1 MLSIRNKKVRGAP
14 DAGQRAPAGKD
25 KRAPAGK
32 DKRTLAGNRAR
43 PAAQPSAAA
52 QPAASAEGTPSAD
65 VDPLADADPSG
76 NGQPRPSSAADG
88 PSPGSRRALKNWRV
102 RSRLLLLI
110 GIPTVTAVML
120 GGIRID
126 SSAQS
131 ALAYQRVV
139 RLANLNGEI
148 IGLVQA
154 LQRERQDTITFIT
167 LGENG
172 GRASLL
178 SSNSGPATD
187 PALAA
192 NARLELKVLSH
203 GDYAVSSRSARHV
216 TSLLSTIG
224 AGYSELTQQD
234 ARAAAAAIRGL
245 GPLRTAA
252 ARSRLPALVVIQEY
266 TNKINTL
273 LALDNQVAEGSSDST
288 LADGVRV
295 VGLVSAM
302 KEEASEQQAL
312 ITAAHPSS
320 LIGLSRTGFTPGIQA
335 AITDA
340 EAQQQAN
347 EAAFNSAATASQRQQ
362 FNGAL
367 SAPTVAGAQAQV
379 QQAISLA
386 RTASAGAEDPVIAN
400 AESSLYD
407 VVSGMRSVETQLVK
421 SVIARSTML
430 RNSAITGVI
439 ISSTAVVLVL
449 ALALVFITIVG
460 RSMVRPLRK
469 LRAGALEVAG
479 IRLPETVRRMSE
491 TDGDDAPLD
500 VEPIGVDSTDEIG
513 QVARAFDQVH
523 REALRLAANE
533 AALRGNVNA
542 MFVNLSRRSQSLV
555 ERQIQLIDDLEL
567 GEQDAERLASLF
579 QMDHL
584 ATRMRRNSEN
594 LLVLAGHDVS
604 RRWNQPVALVD
615 VLRAAV
621 SEIEQYER
629 VTLNVQPGIA
639 VRGQAV
645 NDVVHLL
652 SELAE
657 NATSFSSAE
666 TPVTVAGHL
675 LSSGGVLLD
684 ITDRG
689 VGMGAEEMAH
699 ANWRLD
705 NPPVVDVAVSR
716 RMGLFVVARLAARHG
731 IRVRLRPAASG
742 GLTALVWLPDEAVT
756 HEAEGGAPGLRR
768 SDLST
773 LDAAA
778 ESAGQAGFSAT
789 GFATAGPAPA
799 GSVAGVFS
807 TGEWGSGERTAAEE
821 AVTAA
826 RTPKF
831 APLRVDADA
840 GDDGSL
846 RSRRVPGAGPRP
858 GAATGPLAAF
868 RTSPQPAA
876 DTDSA
881 PFGAIAPSPAGTVPA
896 AGPSQDSAFGNGADT
911 FGANS
916 DVFGGSPGMFTPGL
930 APSGS
935 PGPDSGGS
943 PGTDAFSTS
952 PEPAATDA
960 DPFAA
965 SGEGFGTAPQPAL
978 GATGPQ
984 PVLSGTDPQPVLG
997 APTAVGQAADRAAQ
1011 AGGLAS
1017 SGWTPGSSA
1026 QGGVVVPPVMSAGR
1040 ENRLP
1045 IFESVESDWFRR
1057 GRHAVAAPGQEEE
1070 EKAASW
1076 SSPADEGWRAAEVVS
1091 APSSGGLT
1099 SAGLPKRVPKAN
1111 LVPGTAG
1118 LEPAAAPSP
1127 ARSAAATRDRFASFQ
1142 RGIREGRAARRG
1154 PEESQEREDD
1164 GGT

>member
-1 MLSIRNKKVRGAP
+1 LP
-14 DAGQRAPAGKD
+14 P
-25 KRAPAGK
+25 P
-32 DKRTLAGNRAR
+32 RT
-43 PAAQPSAAA
+43 
-52 QPAASAEGTPSAD
+52 T
-65 VDPLADADPSG
+65 
-76 NGQPRPSSAADG
+76 
-88 PSPGSRRALKNWRV
+88 SRRALKNWRV
-102 RSRLLLLI
+102 RSRLVLLI
-110 GIPTVTAVML
+110 AIPTLTAIVL
-120 GGIRID
+120 GGIRIG

-131 ALAYQRVV
+131 AIAYQQVEQ
-139 RLANLNGEI
+139 LAILSGKVT
-148 IGLVQA
+148 GLAQA
-154 LQRERQDTITFIT
+154 LEIERNETIRFIV
-167 LGENG
+167 LGKQGG
-172 GRASLL
+172 GRFSPPKT
-178 SSNSGPATD
+178 G
-187 PALAA
+187 
-192 NARLELKVLSH
+192 RLELQVLRL
-203 GDYAVSSRSARHV
+203 DYRSTDSWANQVRSQAAGIGSSYPPLV
-216 TSLLSTIG
+216 
-224 AGYSELTQQD
+224 QQD
-234 ARAAAAAIRGL
+234 AAGAITAIQGL
-245 GPLRTAA
+245 QALRNASTGTQ
-252 ARSRLPALVVIQEY
+252 LPSLVVIQEY
-266 TNKINTL
+266 ANTISDV
-273 LALDNQVAEGSSDST
+273 LALNNEIALGSNDSSLADTVRVLGLISGMKAQASEQGAILTSALTYSLGGQGVFGPDKLSAISAAEANQQSDLAAFSISATAAQRQLYNDALSGT
-288 LADGVRV
+288 LADR
-295 VGLVSAM
+295 
-302 KEEASEQQAL
+302 
-312 ITAAHPSS
+312 
-320 LIGLSRTGFTPGIQA
+320 
-335 AITDA
+335 
-340 EAQQQAN
+340 
-347 EAAFNSAATASQRQQ
+347 
-362 FNGAL
+362 
-367 SAPTVAGAQAQV
+367 AQAQE

-386 RTASAGAEDPVIAN
+386 QSSQGSAGQA
-400 AESSLYD
+400 
-407 VVSGMRSVETQLVK
+407 
-421 SVIARSTML
+421 
-430 RNSAITGVI
+430 
-439 ISSTAVVLVL
+439 SSTASSTDPTIADASAAMAYPVNALRGVETRLVGSIISRATTLRNGAIVSAVGVGVAVVIVLVL
-449 ALALVFITIVG
+449 ALLFTTVVG

-491 TDGDDAPLD
+491 TEGEEAPLD
-500 VEPIGVDSTDEIG
+500 VQPIDVDSADEIG
-513 QVARAFDQVH
+513 EVARAFDQVH

-567 GEQDAERLASLF
+567 GEQDAERLGSLF

-666 TPVTVAGHL
+666 TPVAVAGHL

-684 ITDRG
+684 ITDQG

-756 HEAEGGAPGLRR
+756 QDSDAGSPGLRR
-768 SDLST
+768 SDVNA

-778 ESAGQAGFSAT
+778 DAAAPAGFSAA
-789 GFATAGPAPA
+789 GFATAGPASA

-807 TGEWGSGERTAAEE
+807 TGEWGSGERSAAEE

-826 RTPKF
+826 RRPKF
-831 APLRVDADA
+831 APLRADADDN
-840 GDDGSL
+840 GGGV
-846 RSRRVPGAGPRP
+846 RPRRIPGTAPKP
-858 GAATGPLAAF
+858 GAATGPLPAF

-876 DTDSA
+876 DA
-881 PFGAIAPSPAGTVPA
+881 GATPVATGPQPVAATSPA
-896 AGPSQDSAFGNGADT
+896 AGTGQEPPFGHESDT
-911 FGANS
+911 FAGGT
-916 DVFGGSPGMFTPGL
+916 DVFGAGTNMF
-930 APSGS
+930 A
-935 PGPDSGGS
+935 
-943 PGTDAFSTS
+943 PGTDTFSTA
-952 PEPAATDA
+952 PEPAAPQPDA
-960 DPFAA
+960 DSFAA
-965 SGEGFGTAPQPAL
+965 SADAFGTAPQPVL
-978 GATGPQ
+978 GTA
-984 PVLSGTDPQPVLG
+984 PQPVLG
-997 APTAVGQAADRAAQ
+997 TAPQPVFGAPIAGQTTDRPAPAG
-1011 AGGLAS
+1011 GGLAA

-1026 QGGVVVPPVMSAGR
+1026 QSGVVVPPATSVGK

-1057 GRHAVAAPGQEEE
+1057 GRHAVAGAGQEDER
-1070 EKAASW
+1070 ASTW
-1076 SSPADEGWRAAEVVS
+1076 SSPADEGWRAAEMVS

-1099 SAGLPKRVPKAN
+1099 PAGLPKRVPKAN

-1118 LEPAAAPSP
+1118 LETAAAPAP
-1127 ARSAAATRDRFASFQ
+1127 ARSASATRDRFASFQ
-1142 RGIREGRAARRG
+1142 RGVREGRAARRG
-1154 PEESQEREDD
+1154 GEENQDREDD